1 MTCFAY
7 APRPGQE
14 RILELAALAVASH
27 THLVLEAPTG
37 SGKTAAVLA
46 GVLDGIDS
54 LNDRRLRRVLYLTRT
69 NSQQRQVMV
78 ELRKVSAARPTFAVA
93 LQGRVRSCFL
103 ADEDAELAASDT
115 EEHSR
120 LCSDRKRRTAAAGP
134 QPGDCRFYRSLMNYP
149 KPQLEAH
156 ARGALPT
163 FEELSEWSRER
174 DLCAYEANKLLLRDA
189 EVVCAPYVYFFHPFI
204 RRRLLEWMGV
214 SVSDLVVVLDE
225 AHNLPDYA
233 RELASMRLSSD
244 TLEAAGAECA
254 LVGDPE
260 VLPGIPASEALAR
273 TRLALRAMAE
283 SFIID
288 DDGLVPPGAF
298 EAELMGAFATTSTR
312 LLTMAKTLEVFGE
325 QVRSLRQA
333 ERKVPRSY
341 LRAVGAFIGAYF
353 QNESDTHAKLV
364 STPDSWHER
373 ARRPALELYCLD
385 PELSCAPLTDAAASI
400 HMSGT
405 LRPLAAYRDMVGLPR
420 DTELLEVASPFPP
433 ENRLVVYSPKV
444 TSRYEAMRVDP
455 TMERRL
461 HEEVVAVVRENARN
475 TAVFFPSHRALA
487 SFAAWSAPLFERHR
501 LTFVEEAGMDQEQL
515 MALLSRFKEPT
526 PSAPGA
532 PPPGKVLLAVIG
544 GRLSEGID
552 FPDTSL
558 EVVIVP
564 GIPYPKPNARTK
576 SLVDYFDRKFGRGWE
591 YAVEVPTSRR
601 LLQAVGRV
609 IRGPDDVGGVA
620 VLDYRAA
627 QFADR
632 IEGLR
637 RAEDPA
643 AEIRVHLAARAA
655 DAASARAGAARAD
668 ATRVPDG

>member
-1 MTCFAY
+1 MTCFPY
-7 APRPGQE
+7 PPRPGQE
-14 RILELAALAVASH
+14 RIIELSALAVASH

-37 SGKTAAVLA
+37 TGKTAAALA
-46 GVLDGIDS
+46 GVLDGLDS
-54 LNDRRLRRVLYLTRT
+54 LHDRRTRRVLYLTRT

-78 ELRKVSAARPTFAVA
+78 ELRKMADARPTFAVA
-93 LQGRVRSCFL
+93 VQGRVRSCFL
-103 ADEDAELAASDT
+103 SEEDAELAACDT

-120 LCSDRKRRTAAAGP
+120 LCSDRKRHTVSTGP
-134 QPGDCRFYRSLMNYP
+134 QPGECRFYRSLMNYP

-156 ARGALPT
+156 ARSELPT
-163 FEELSEWSRER
+163 FEELSEWSRDRE
-174 DLCAYEANKLLLRDA
+174 LCAYEANKLLLKDA

-214 SVSDLVVVLDE
+214 SISDLVVVLDE

-233 RELASMRLSSD
+233 REIASMRLTNE
-244 TLEAAGAECA
+244 TLEQSIIECA
-254 LVGDPE
+254 LIGDPD
-260 VLPGIPASEALAR
+260 VLPGVAASDAL
-273 TRLALRAMAE
+273 TRVQQALRAMAE
-283 SFIID
+283 SYIID

-298 EAELMGAFATTSTR
+298 EAELMAAFATTSTR
-312 LLTMAKTLEVFGE
+312 LGTMAKTMEVFGE
-325 QVRSLRQA
+325 QVRSLRQS

-341 LRAVGAFIGAYF
+341 LRAVGGFIGAYF

-364 STPDSWHER
+364 STPDSWRDR

-385 PELSCAPLTDAAASI
+385 PAISCGPLLDTAASI

-405 LRPLAAYRDMVGLPR
+405 MRPLTAYRDTVGLPR

-444 TSRYEAMRVDP
+444 TSRFEAMRVDP

-461 HEEVVAVVRENARN
+461 HEEVVAVVRENERN

-515 MALLSRFKEPT
+515 MTLLARFKEPT
-526 PSAPGA
+526 KSSREAGPR
-532 PPPGKVLLAVIG
+532 GKVLLAVMG
-544 GRLSEGID
+544 GRLSEGVD
-552 FPDTSL
+552 FPDASL
-558 EVVIVP
+558 EVVVVP

-609 IRGPDDVGGVA
+609 IRGPSDVGGVA

-637 RAEDPA
+637 RSDNPA
-643 AEIRVHLAARAA
+643 GDIRGHLESRSVPAPRSATAARG
-655 DAASARAGAARAD
+655 SAKR
-668 ATRVPDG
+668 